1 MNEAEK
7 TREIL
12 RRVRQVELH
21 SRRNVD
27 DSMVGAYHSVFK
39 GAGMDFAEV
48 REYQPGDDIRSID
61 WNVTA
66 RMDRPFLKTY
76 QEERERT
83 LLLLVDLSASGDFG
97 SVAQSKR
104 ELAAEVACVLAF
116 SAARNNDKVGLLL
129 FTDQIELYISPKKGK
144 QHILRVIREILFFQP
159 AHRGTDIPFSLRT
172 LNRLLK
178 RKAICFLFSDFL
190 TDETLAHS
198 GGSRAPDKTPGPLE
212 RMLKLTSRRHDLICM
227 ELIDPREQE
236 LPNVGIITL
245 EDAETGSIVEV
256 DTSSRR
262 FRRLYAER
270 NAERVAK
277 FAGRLKRLGID
288 HLRLPTDQPY
298 VSELRRFFKRREMRR

>member
-1 MNEAEK
+1 MMNEADK

-12 RRVRQVELH
+12 RRVRQVEIR

-76 QEERERT
+76 QEEREQT
-83 LLLLVDLSASGDFG
+83 VLLLVDLSASGDFG

-104 ELAAEVACVLAF
+104 ELAAEVACVIAF
-116 SAARNNDKVGLLL
+116 SASRNSDKVGLLL
-129 FTDQIELYISPKKGK
+129 CTDQIELYIAPRKGR
-144 QHILRVIREILFFQP
+144 QHILRVIREILFFEP
-159 AHRGTDIPFSLRT
+159 VHRGTDLPAALRT

-190 TDETLAHS
+190 TDDALTGFRTTGTEAA
-198 GGSRAPDKTPGPLE
+198 GEVE
-212 RMLKLTSRRHDLICM
+212 RLLKLTSQRHDLICM
-227 ELIDPREQE
+227 ELTDPREQE
-236 LPNVGIITL
+236 LPDVGIVTL
-245 EDAETGSIVEV
+245 EDAETGEILEV
-256 DTSSRR
+256 DTSDHR
-262 FRRLYAER
+262 FRSLYLKENAARLDGLANQLR
-270 NAERVAK
+270 RM
-277 FAGRLKRLGID
+277 GID
-288 HLRLPTDQPY
+288 HLRLPSDQDY
-298 VSELRRFFKRREMRR
+298 VKELRRFFARRVLRR

>member
-1 MNEAEK
+1 MIDEAEK

-12 RRVRQVELH
+12 RRVRQVEIR

-76 QEERERT
+76 REEREQT
-83 LLLLVDLSASGDFG
+83 LLLMVDLSASGDFG
-97 SVAQSKR
+97 SVPQSKR

-116 SAARNNDKVGLLL
+116 SAARNSDKVGLLL
-129 FTDQIELYISPKKGK
+129 FTDQIELYISPRKGR

-159 AHRGTDIPFSLRT
+159 VHRGTDLPAALGAI
-172 LNRLLK
+172 NRLLK

-190 TDETLAHS
+190 TGDALS
-198 GGSRAPDKTPGPLE
+198 GFRSSDGEPAGEVE
-212 RMLKLTSRRHDLICM
+212 RMLKLTAQRHDLICM
-227 ELIDPREQE
+227 ELTDPREQE
-236 LPNVGIITL
+236 LPDVGIITL
-245 EDAETGSIVEV
+245 EDAETGDMLEV
-256 DTSSRR
+256 DTSDRR
-262 FRRLYAER
+262 FRGLYMAENRRRLDA
-270 NAERVAK
+270 
-277 FAGRLKRLGID
+277 FSTRLKRMGID
-288 HLRLPTDQPY
+288 HLRLPTDQAY
-298 VSELRRFFKRREMRR
+298 VKEVRRFFKRREMRR

>member
-1 MNEAEK
+1 MINEAEK

-39 GAGMDFAEV
+39 GAGMDFSEV

-76 QEERERT
+76 KEERERT

-97 SVAQSKR
+97 SVEQSKR

-116 SAARNNDKVGLLL
+116 SAARNSDKVGLLL
-129 FTDQIELYISPKKGK
+129 FTDQIELYIAPKKGK
-144 QHILRVIREILFFQP
+144 QHFLRVIREILFFEP
-159 AHRGTDIPFSLRT
+159 VHRRTDIPFALRT
-172 LNRLLK
+172 LNRVLK

-190 TDETLAHS
+190 TADAIASTILPAIE
-198 GGSRAPDKTPGPLE
+198 KPGELD
-212 RMLKLTSRRHDLICM
+212 RMLKLTAQRHDLICM
-227 ELIDPREQE
+227 ELTDPREHE
-236 LPNVGIITL
+236 LPNVGIVTL
-245 EDAETGSIVEV
+245 EDAETGDIVEV
-256 DTSSRR
+256 DTSNPN

-270 NAERVAK
+270 NKERLAS
-277 FAGRLKRLGID
+277 FGYRLKRMGID

-298 VSELRRFFKRREMRR
+298 VNELRRFFKQRVMRR

>member
-1 MNEAEK
+1 MIDEAEK

-12 RRVRQVELH
+12 RRVRQVEIR

-76 QEERERT
+76 REEREQT
-83 LLLLVDLSASGDFG
+83 LLLMVDLSASGDFG

-116 SAARNNDKVGLLL
+116 SAARNSDKVGLLL
-129 FTDQIELYISPKKGK
+129 FTDQIELYISPRKGR

-159 AHRGTDIPFSLRT
+159 VHRGTDLPAALGAI
-172 LNRLLK
+172 NRLLK

-190 TDETLAHS
+190 TGDALS
-198 GGSRAPDKTPGPLE
+198 GFRSSDGEPAGEVE
-212 RMLKLTSRRHDLICM
+212 RMLKLTAQRHDLICM
-227 ELIDPREQE
+227 ELTDPREQE
-236 LPNVGIITL
+236 LPDVGIITL
-245 EDAETGSIVEV
+245 EDAETGDMLEV
-256 DTSSRR
+256 DTSDRR
-262 FRRLYAER
+262 FRGLYMAENRRRLDA
-270 NAERVAK
+270 
-277 FAGRLKRLGID
+277 FSTRLKRMGID
-288 HLRLPTDQPY
+288 HLRLPTDQAY
-298 VSELRRFFKRREMRR
+298 VKEVRRFFKRREMRR